1 MNIRDFEYIVQIAK
15 FNSISK
21 AAESLYISQ
30 PTLTKFLQ
38 RVEKEL
44 SYPLFYRNGKKLV
57 PTQIG
62 EIYISKALKIIDL
75 NTQLE
80 QEIKDSIDFKLGT
93 IKIGVTAGRSN
104 FITDIVLPNFSSS
117 FPDIKVLIEIQYSD
131 RLIEM
136 LDNDDIDIAIATGNK
151 KQSNLEYT
159 EIGQDELVILARS
172 DSRIVKKSKK
182 VDGFK
187 FNVVTPE
194 DWANEK
200 FVLTS
205 AKSMSMTL
213 ANEYFRSVDKYPK
226 VIAQVQDVRAAI
238 ATVSS
243 GVGIGLFVSVPIKKE
258 HNLCY
263 LSLGTNDLSRQTVS
277 VVTKQKE
284 YLPRS
289 TEKLLEIIKES
300 YIHY

>member
-62 EIYISKALKIIDL
+62 EIYISKAIKIIDL
-75 NTQLE
+75 NTQLQ

-93 IKIGVTAGRSN
+93 VKIGVTAGRSN
-104 FITDIVLPNFSSS
+104 FITDIILPNFASS
-117 FPDIKVLIEIQYSD
+117 FPETKVMLEIQSSD
-131 RLIEM
+131 TLIEM
-136 LDNDDIDIAIATGNK
+136 LINDDLDIAIATGNK
-151 KQSNLEYT
+151 KQFNLEYT
-159 EIGQDELVILARS
+159 EIGQDEFAILARK

-182 VDGFK
+182 VEGFN

-194 DWANEK
+194 DWENEK
-200 FVLTS
+200 FILPN
-205 AKSMSMTL
+205 ANSMSMTI
-213 ANEYFRSVDKYPK
+213 ANEYFKSIDKRPK
-226 VIAQVQDVRAAI
+226 VIAQVQDLRAAI
-238 ATVSS
+238 STVSS
-243 GVGIGLFVSVPIKKE
+243 GVGIGLFVSVPINKE

-263 LSLGTNDLSRQTVS
+263 LSLGANNLSKQKVS
-277 VVTKQKE
+277 VVTKQRE
-284 YLPRS
+284 YLPS
-289 TEKLLEIIKES
+289 PTEKLLEMIKEN